1 MCAPVVLHVGVVG
14 ERGGQSVLL
23 QAHMSGPA
31 ARTQSN
37 TLTTVVAN
45 TIVRAQPAFLNAN
58 LYTTPH
64 TPQIS

>member
-1 MCAPVVLHVGVVG
+1 VPTVWNMSTQVLTNT
-14 ERGGQSVLL
+14 QSN
-23 QAHMSGPA
+23 
-31 ARTQSN
+31 TQSN